1 MKDRI
6 FNNLNIFGVNKLK
19 KDMIKLISKLVL
31 GLSLVLGVVACQQG
45 ADQPAKLQTQND
57 SLSYS
62 YGVMIASQLKNI
74 ENIDA
79 DAAAAGLREAL
90 KDTAQLSM
98 EEANNILSYEQRKP
112 GIEFLAENAKKEG
125 VQVTASGLQYKIL
138 EEGTGN
144 SPVATNTVK
153 VHYTGTLMDGTK
165 FDSSVD
171 RGEPIEFPLNGVI
184 PGWTEGLQ
192 LMKEGG
198 KAILYIPYELGYGE
212 RGAGQVIPPFATLI
226 FEVELIEIVG

>member
-1 MKDRI
+1 
-6 FNNLNIFGVNKLK
+6 
-19 KDMIKLISKLVL
+19 MIKLISKLAL
-31 GLSLVLGVVACQQG
+31 GVGIVLGVVACQPG
-45 ADQPAKLQTQND
+45 ASNQAAKLETQND

-90 KDTAQLSM
+90 KDTAQLTM

-112 GIEFLAENAKKEG
+112 GIEFLAENSKKEG
-125 VQVTASGLQYKIL
+125 VQVTASGLQYKVL